1 MEEFKVKEFAAPDG
15 VQLDDDTRELFGA
28 IQGWLQTA
36 FSDFVK
42 SSRSGEDYAKAI
54 GEKMKEMGLD
64 AEKTRKWEEALKEQ
78 GKILEKLRMGA
89 SESGQTTRADVLKKF
104 IKERHEDIVKAFSKK
119 EQFAFEIPVNKDA
132 SVITTTTAVSSTT
145 GAQWRGY
152 TERDPEFYYTRRGRQ
167 YIRDVADV
175 RRVRRVP
182 TTMEFWEEGA
192 EDGAFAVVDENGLKP
207 LVDVSL
213 VLNMAKKK
221 KAAGMMTLTEE
232 VIMDSDELALNLERL
247 FVDKLWRDYE
257 DGLTASL
264 LGSAT
269 SYTSTSLNGTIEN
282 PNDFDAIS
290 AAALQVASL
299 NFRPTDLILNTSD
312 AYAMSLIKDGL
323 GRYILPVV
331 TDGGRLTIRSL
342 RVTTTTKLAQG
353 EFLVGEYGTWKV
365 REGEAILRSGLNE
378 DDFKYNRMSFIGEV
392 FYNSY
397 IPTNHTGSWVKG
409 NFATIKEALK
419 KAESSKE

>member
-1 MEEFKVKEFAAPDG
+1 MEEFKVKEFVAPDG
-15 VQLDDDTRELFGA
+15 VQLDDDTRKLFGA
-28 IQGWLQTA
+28 IQGWLQTS

-78 GKILEKLRMGA
+78 GKILEKFRMGA
-89 SESGQTTRADVLKKF
+89 SDSGQPAGADVLKKL

-132 SVITTTTAVSSTT
+132 SVINTTTAVTSTT
-145 GAQWRGY
+145 GAQWLGY

-175 RRVRRVP
+175 RRVGRVP

-192 EDGAFAVVDENGLKP
+192 ENGAFAVVAENGLKP

-257 DGLTASL
+257 DGLTESL
-264 LGSAT
+264 LGSAA
-269 SYTSTSLNGTIEN
+269 SYTSTSLDGTIEN

-312 AYAMSLIKDGL
+312 AYAMSLIKDGI

-365 REGEAILRSGLNE
+365 REGEAILRSGLNA

-397 IPTNHTGSWVKG
+397 IPTNHAGSWVKG
-409 NFATIKEALK
+409 KFATIKEALK
-419 KAESSKE
+419 KAASSGE

>member
-15 VQLDDDTRELFGA
+15 VQLDDDTRKLFGA
-28 IQGWLQTA
+28 IQGWLQTS

-78 GKILEKLRMGA
+78 GKILEKFRMGA
-89 SESGQTTRADVLKKF
+89 SDSGQPAGADVLKKL

-132 SVITTTTAVSSTT
+132 SVITTTAVSSTT
-145 GAQWRGY
+145 GAQWHGY

-175 RRVRRVP
+175 RRVGRVP

-192 EDGAFAVVDENGLKP
+192 EDGAFAVVAENGLKP

-257 DGLTASL
+257 DGLTKSL
-264 LGSAT
+264 LGSAA
-269 SYTSTSLNGTIEN
+269 SYASTSLDGTIEN

-312 AYAMSLIKDGL
+312 AYAMSLIKDGV

-331 TDGGRLTIRSL
+331 TDGGQLNIRSL

-397 IPTNHTGSWVKG
+397 IPTNHAGAWVKG
-409 NFATIKEALK
+409 DFASIKEALK
-419 KAESSKE
+419 KASSSTE